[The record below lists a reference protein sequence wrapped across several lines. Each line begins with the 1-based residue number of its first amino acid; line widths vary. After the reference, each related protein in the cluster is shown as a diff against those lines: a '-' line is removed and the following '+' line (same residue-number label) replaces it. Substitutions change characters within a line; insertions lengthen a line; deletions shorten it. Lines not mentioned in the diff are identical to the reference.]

1 MTIGE
6 RFQAVRKA
14 IQEQSGEK
22 YTQKQMS
29 ETLGISRD
37 SLANIENDRNP
48 PTPPVI
54 QLLCERHNVSEAWLR
69 TGEGEMFK
77 PLKQQAEIE
86 RLFKEV
92 LTEPRDNGEQFR
104 KALINAIARIP
115 SDRWGDIADTFEL
128 IAMLYN
134 DEKNGK

>member
-1 MTIGE
+1 MNRRIKDLRNALGLTQTAFASQINLSQNFIWLIEKGE
-6 RFQAVRKA
+6 RIPSDR
-14 IQEQSGEK
+14 
-22 YTQKQMS
+22 
-29 ETLGISRD
+29 TLDDICR
-37 SLANIENDRNP
+37 
-48 PTPPVI
+48 VY
-54 QLLCERHNVSEAWLR
+54 NVNRTWLE

-86 RLFKEV
+86 KLFKEV
-92 LTEPRDNGEQFR
+92 LAEPKDNGEQFR

>member
-69 TGEGEMFK
+69 TGEGEMFL
-77 PLKQQAEIE
+77 PLDRDKQIADFMKSLFADDDERVAEIKRGFISAISKLE
-86 RLFKEV
+86 PADWLKLAEV
-92 LTEPRDNGEQFR
+92 ARDWIENTD
-104 KALINAIARIP
+104 A
-115 SDRWGDIADTFEL
+115 
-128 IAMLYN
+128 
-134 DEKNGK
+134 